1 MKNSDR
7 GNNKM
12 AFRTT
17 VDAVHSRLQPLFAT
31 TAALLLIG
39 GVSVVSS
46 IASMGIASS
55 ASLCTTQSSLTPS
68 SVGGPAYYLFESN
81 GMVVSCGGAPLHG
94 SRPRERLSNPIVTGA
109 ATTAGAGYW
118 LVSALGDVFAFGN
131 AAIFGSPAHLHLRS
145 PIVDLAPTPDG
156 NGYWV
161 VSASGNLL
169 HFGDAGFYGSTVHDH
184 RDGNVVS
191 ILPTPDGNGYW
202 IVSTLGIVQ
211 NFGDAPPVGS
221 LKYKRPQVIA
231 ASANPD
237 GRGLVILTKDG
248 GVHNLGTSGY
258 FGSLIH
264 RRLPRPLTSVA
275 STPDGNG
282 YLLADAAGGTF
293 TFGDAVF
300 DGSLA
305 TSPPKRPTR
314 VVAIDEIT
322 LPTPATL
329 TSTLIAPSSLLP
341 RGALGYDVSNFQCA
355 TPGSNVASSKL
366 PSVSTFSVIEAAGW
380 LDSSQNTCLASEAA
394 WATAAAGPAGAHYS
408 LYLFTNSPDQSAPAN
423 ALDANGPAGSCA
435 SLTAASVPLSQAACM
450 AYNYGYEGALTTYNG
465 SLAVGVSSSLW
476 WLDVEG
482 TNLSSNQYSSFST
495 GNYWSN
501 SPALN
506 ADTIQGAIDAL
517 RSESITVGI
526 YSSSVQYPTIAG
538 SYVPTGNQ
546 IPLWVAGVPW
556 TNPPYTES
564 GLPAPSIL
572 AGWCAGT
579 SGYNSTYPGDLF
591 AGGVPWMLQETPGTE
606 PSPYGI
612 DPNYT
617 C

>member
-17 VDAVHSRLQPLFAT
+17 VMAVYSRFRPSFA
-31 TAALLLIG
+31 AVAGLVLVG
-39 GVSVVSS
+39 SVSVISLS
-46 IASMGIASS
+46 ASTGVAGA
-55 ASLCTTQSSLTPS
+55 ASLCTTQSSATPGAI
-68 SVGGPAYYLFESN
+68 GGPAYYLFESD
-81 GMVVSCGGAPLHG
+81 GKVVSCGGAPLHG
-94 SRPRERLSNPIVTGA
+94 SRSKERLSNPIVTGVS
-109 ATTAGAGYW
+109 TTAGSGYW
-118 LVSALGDVFAFGN
+118 LVSAHGDVFAYGN

-156 NGYWV
+156 KGYWI
-161 VSASGNLL
+161 VSASGSLF

-184 RDGNVVS
+184 QDGDVVS

-202 IVSTLGIVQ
+202 IISTKGRVK

-221 LKYKRPQVIA
+221 LNYQRPQVIS

-248 GVHNLGTSGY
+248 GVHNLGTSGN

-282 YLLADAAGGTF
+282 YLLADAAGGVF

-300 DGSLA
+300 DGSLT

-329 TSTLIAPSSLLP
+329 TSTLVAPSSLLP
-341 RGALGYDVSNFQCA
+341 RGAFGNDVSNFQCA
-355 TPGSNVASSKL
+355 SPGSNVASSKL

-380 LDSSQNTCLASEAA
+380 LDSSQNSCLASEAA
-394 WATAAAGPAGAHYS
+394 WAKSAAGTAGAHYS
-408 LYLFTNSPDQSAPAN
+408 LYLFTNSPDQSPAAN
-423 ALDANGPAGSCA
+423 ALDANGPAGGCA
-435 SLTAASVPLSQAACM
+435 SLTATSVPLSQAACI
-450 AYNYGYEGALTTYNG
+450 AYNYGYEGALATYNG
-465 SLAVGVSSSLW
+465 ALAVGVSSSLW

-482 TNLSSNQYSSFST
+482 TNLSSNQYSSFSS
-495 GNYWSN
+495 GKYWSN

-506 ADTIQGAIDAL
+506 DETIQGAIDAL
-517 RSESITVGI
+517 RGEGITVGI
-526 YSSSVQYPTIAG
+526 YSSSVQYPKIAG
-538 SYVPTGNQ
+538 PYVPPGNQ
-546 IPLWVAGVPW
+546 IPLWVAGAPW
-556 TNPPYTES
+556 TNPPYSEK
-564 GLPAPSIL
+564 GLPAPSVL
-572 AGWCAGT
+572 TGWCAGT
-579 SGYNSTYPGDLF
+579 SGYNTTYPSDLF
-591 AGGVPWMLQETPGTE
+591 AGGVPWMLQETPGNE